1 MLRSSEDL
9 MQSSS
14 IMPVLW
20 HSWPLRPSRVIRRSH
35 IVDAGTLLLILP
47 PFQPQRQVHYEA
59 ASNPRLFIAIGRVP
73 ITQLG
78 EASYNRAG
86 PGRIN
91 MCACWRLARLGLF
104 TTSADL
110 GRLCSARAAFS

>member
-1 MLRSSEDL
+1 MLRNSEDL

-20 HSWPLRPSRVIRRSH
+20 RSWPLRPSRVIRRSH
-35 IVDAGTLLLILP
+35 IVDTGTLLLILP
-47 PFQPQRQVHYEA
+47 PFQPQGQVHYEA

-86 PGRIN
+86 PGR
-91 MCACWRLARLGLF
+91 
-104 TTSADL
+104 
-110 GRLCSARAAFS
+110 